1 MDSASTID
9 QPDRIQ
15 STSKAQLTYLSNE
28 HKIRDQGNQ
37 HFCAQHHL
45 LADHHLILPLKTSV
59 LKNPLKK
66 KILLYFLEEKI
77 QRVLIH
83 QINDKRQ
90 FLII

>member
-28 HKIRDQGNQ
+28 HKIRDQGNP
-37 HFCAQHHL
+37 HFCAQHHF
-45 LADHHLILPLKTSV
+45 LADRHLIFPFKKKKICFEKS
-59 LKNPLKK
+59 PLKK

-77 QRVLIH
+77 QSSH
-83 QINDKRQ
+83 TSNK
-90 FLII
+90 